1 MRPVLALFAFCLLL
15 AACGGSSS
23 PTTTTAAA
31 PTATPSPKH
40 AAYQPPSGSPY
51 SVSIPLAA
59 NTYYGGAFFGY
70 QYADIQC
77 QDVAFQQFFHAGTVK
92 VPVNIPLAF
101 LLPNG
106 SWRKALETIDNKGQP
121 QMENVDYATC
131 PQHPNEP
138 VLVTPPAGS

>member
-1 MRPVLALFAFCLLL
+1 LL

-31 PTATPSPKH
+31 PTPTATPSPKH

-51 SVSIPLAA
+51 SVNIPLAA

-77 QDVAFQQFFHAGTVK
+77 QDVAFQQFFHANTVK

-106 SWRKALETIDNKGQP
+106 TWRKALETIDNKGHP
-121 QMENVDYATC
+121 QMESVDYSTC
-131 PQHPNEP
+131 AQHPANP
-138 VLVTPPAGS
+138 VIVTPPAGA